1 MKKIIFA
8 FAALFFISV
17 ASHAQDSSNAMK
29 MDTSYADYIGTY
41 NFPDG
46 SAVSEVEIGWQDTS
60 LVISSDQGTA
70 TLSKLGVDSFSMSYA
85 DGAIAFKRGDDN
97 KVKMIDIYVMGMTL
111 EGTKALPIGAG
122 TAWVKDIYFDDRKTS
137 AEPH

>member
-1 MKKIIFA
+1 MKKIICA
-8 FAALFFISV
+8 LSALFFFQFASY
-17 ASHAQDSSNAMK
+17 AQDTSHAMM

-70 TLSKLGVDSFSMSYA
+70 TMSNLGVDSFSMSYA
-85 DGAIAFKRGDDN
+85 DGAIAFKSGDDN
-97 KVKMIDIYVMGMTL
+97 KVKMIKISVMGMTL
-111 EGTKALPIGAG
+111 EWNKHQPIGDG
-122 TAWVKDIYFDDRKTS
+122 NTKRK
-137 AEPH
+137 